1 MKNLYLIAVILL
13 LTAGVF
19 AQAPQKMSYQTV
31 IRNSS
36 QALVSATT
44 VGMKIS
50 ILQGSSAGTAVY
62 IETQTPVTSAN
73 GLASIEI
80 GGGSVV
86 SGSFADI
93 DWANGPY
100 FVKTEIDPAGGT
112 SYSIVGTSQLLSVP
126 YALHAKTA
134 ENGIS
139 TDQANAIAA
148 IAAMQAQIDVLQKPQ
163 LYTTTLTNILNI
175 SAVSGGTITNMGLGD
190 ILARGL
196 VWSTSPAP
204 TIALNTKTTDGTG
217 NGSFVSALAGL
228 TPATT
233 YYVRAYAT
241 NSAGTAYGNEISFTT
256 LANPIL
262 GQTFGGGIV
271 FSVDNSGHGLIA
283 AANDQGSG
291 PWGCES
297 VGIGTTTEYGAYNT
311 SDILAQCSQPGIA
324 AEICANLSL
333 NGYDDWFLPSIN
345 ELKMMVTNI
354 GVNSQF
360 NTLNFRDGDTYW
372 SSSGDWR
379 YDGHFNSYYYYGQR
393 VLEDYSNNPYYLDSI
408 HPESSG
414 TVRAVRAF

>member
-36 QALVSATT
+36 HALVSATT

-333 NGYDDWFLPSIN
+333 NGYDDWYLPARD
-345 ELKMMVTNI
+345 ELSLMYLNI
-354 GVNSQF
+354 GGGGALGDIGGF
-360 NTLNFRDGDTYW
+360 NAGYYW
-372 SSSGDWR
+372 SSTSSWQTQATMVEFQYGD
-379 YDGHFNSYYYYGQR
+379 YFALSKLFNY
-393 VLEDYSNNPYYLDSI
+393 N
-408 HPESSG
+408 
-414 TVRAVRAF
+414 VRAIRAF